1 MRLKAARHTTINF
14 RHRAG
19 KGWFWGKGNS
29 LLVGGSALETP
40 RAVLGKGSR
49 LSLSFGQVLDQ
60 TKESPSV

>member
-29 LLVGGSALETP
+29 LLVGGVSSGDTLSCP
-40 RAVLGKGSR
+40 GKGLKTLPQFWSGE
-49 LSLSFGQVLDQ
+49 LLH
-60 TKESPSV
+60 TP